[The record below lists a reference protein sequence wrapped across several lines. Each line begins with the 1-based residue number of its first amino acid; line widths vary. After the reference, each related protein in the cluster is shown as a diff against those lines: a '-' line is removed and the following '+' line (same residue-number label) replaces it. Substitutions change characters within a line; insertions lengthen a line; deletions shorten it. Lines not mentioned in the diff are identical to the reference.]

1 MREGEPTTCYLD
13 GELLA
18 LEAAR
23 ISPLDRGFLFGDG
36 VYELV
41 PCYDGVPFRLEA
53 HLRRLRHSLAATR
66 MPEPLDAEG
75 WAQVLDR
82 VCQANGGGD
91 QALYIQVT
99 RGCPPCRTHEFPARS
114 EPTTLVM
121 SSPLPPAGRYADGV
135 TAVTRE
141 DPRWSR
147 CDIKATALLPN
158 VLLRQEAVDEGA
170 HEAILH
176 RDGRITEGAAS
187 TVFLVRSGELATPE
201 LHSGLLPGVT
211 REVVLELA
219 AAHGLPYRTR
229 PIPLAELRSGDEVWL
244 SSSTKEVIPVIELDG
259 EPVGRGT
266 PGPAYEAM
274 RGWFAQL
281 RRQIARGR
289 QP

>member
-1 MREGEPTTCYLD
+1 MRDGPATCYLD
-13 GELLA
+13 GALMA

-41 PCYDGVPFRLEA
+41 PCYAGAPFRLEA

-66 MPEPLDAEG
+66 IPDPLDGDG
-75 WAQVLDR
+75 WARVLDQ
-82 VCQANGGGD
+82 VCEANGGGD

-99 RGCPPCRTHEFPARS
+99 RGCPPKRTHEFPARS
-114 EPTTLVM
+114 EPTVFVM
-121 SSPLPPAGRYADGV
+121 SSRLPPAGSYADGV
-135 TAVTRE
+135 TATTRE

-176 RDGRITEGAAS
+176 RDGELTEGAAS
-187 TVFLVRSGELATPE
+187 TVFLVRDGKLATPE

-219 AAHGLPYRTR
+219 AEHGLPYRTR
-229 PIPLAELRSGDEVWL
+229 PITLAELYHADEVWL
-244 SSSTKEVIPVIELDG
+244 SSSTKEVIPVVELDG
-259 EPVGRGT
+259 TPVGGGT
-266 PGPAYEAM
+266 PGPAYRAM
-274 RGWFAQL
+274 RDWFAQL